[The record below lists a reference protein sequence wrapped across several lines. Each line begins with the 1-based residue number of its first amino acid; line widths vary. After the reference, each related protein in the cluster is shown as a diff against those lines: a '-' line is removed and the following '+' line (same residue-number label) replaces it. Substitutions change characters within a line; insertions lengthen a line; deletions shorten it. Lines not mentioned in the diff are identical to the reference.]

1 MPPRFRP
8 LSLPQVPL
16 SQQLTS
22 NLIPDPVTPDAKAL
36 ISSPTSFPS
45 LLRRSRIVRDGAH
58 FSYVTPL
65 PLPFPY
71 EFLPYEQGE
80 ESEGVERF
88 LSSYEPPNCREF
100 APARQHPPY
109 PSARLVAFSPQAHA
123 ACVPHLNV
131 GDTHE
136 WIQQTSGKSV
146 FSSGP
151 LISADTSHLYGSGED
166 ASPATARQAL
176 SDWASGR
183 AFHLHVPSSLHSQEI
198 EGIGVHFLTREED
211 DVRNTQSAL
220 SQLYTRTSY
229 GPWSLRYG
237 GHQFGEWAGQLGDGR
252 TVSLV
257 ETLHPDSGQRMEIQI
272 KGAGRTPYSRF
283 ADGLATLKSSTREF
297 LVSEYMAALGIPTS
311 YSLCVV
317 SLPDVPVLRETR
329 TTAALNMRIAPSWLR
344 IGNFQLHSIRNEWES
359 VRVLGEY
366 VARELYG
373 WSDVIKGE
381 GVSDAPRP
389 PWALRLVK
397 EAGVRNA
404 KTFALWQVY
413 GFMHGVIN
421 TDNISLL
428 GDTIDYGPYAF
439 MDAINEDEIC
449 NHSDVFGRY
458 SYKMQPTMLVYAVD
472 KLFEA
477 LAPLIGFEDLHERAL
492 RPGELLHSS
501 VKERQ
506 AWADHAESYLDEV
519 RALVQTSL
527 LKAWAAAWATRLG
540 VEDQDVDRI
549 KYGLIDPFFRAFA
562 GWDLSRSLRTMC
574 DFPTYEGDVH
584 SFAER
589 IARDAATKAPH
600 AASVSD
606 LAAWLETYRAKL
618 TAEGR
623 PPSHVAMH
631 MKRANPRFV
640 LRNWI
645 TDLVA
650 EQLAS
655 SNDTKLLERVRA
667 MCAAPFEAYDAPDDA
682 SLCEVGELLQSN
694 TPSCSS

>member
-8 LSLPQVPL
+8 LSLPHVPL

-22 NLIPDPVTPDAKAL
+22 NLIPDPVTPDARVL
-36 ISSPTSFPS
+36 ISNPTSFPS

-71 EFLPYEQGE
+71 EFPPCEKGQE
-80 ESEGVERF
+80 AESVERY
-88 LSSYEPPNCREF
+88 LSSFEPTNSNEF

-109 PSARLVAFSPQAHA
+109 PSARLVAFSPQAHSV
-123 ACVPHLNV
+123 CVPHLNV
-131 GDTHE
+131 GDAHE
-136 WIQQTSGKSV
+136 WIQKTSGKSAY
-146 FSSGP
+146 SSGP
-151 LISADTSHLYGSGED
+151 HINADASHLYGSGED
-166 ASPATARQAL
+166 TNPASARQAL
-176 SDWASGR
+176 SGWASGR
-183 AFHLHVPSSLHSQEI
+183 AFHLHVTESQDPQAQ
-198 EGIGVHFLTREED
+198 EGVGAYFLTREED
-211 DVRNTQSAL
+211 DAENTQSAL
-220 SQLYTRTSY
+220 SQLNTRTSY

-252 TVSLV
+252 TVSLI
-257 ETLHPDSGQRMEIQI
+257 ETLHPDSGQRWEIQL

-283 ADGLATLKSSTREF
+283 ADGLATLKSSLREF

-366 VARELYG
+366 VTCELYR
-373 WSDVIKGE
+373 WSDVIKGD
-381 GVSDAPRP
+381 SAPNTHRP

-397 EAGVRNA
+397 EAGMRNA

-413 GFMHGVIN
+413 GFMHGVLN

-458 SYKMQPTMLVYAVD
+458 SYKMQPSMLVYAIE

-477 LAPLIGFEDLHERAL
+477 LAPIIGFEDLHERAL
-492 RPGELLHSS
+492 RPGELLNSS
-501 VKERQ
+501 EKERQ
-506 AWADHAESYLDEV
+506 AWADHAEAHLDNV
-519 RALVQTSL
+519 RVLVQTTL
-527 LKAWAAAWATRLG
+527 LETWAAAWAHRLG
-540 VEDQDVDRI
+540 VQDQDVDQL

-562 GWDLSRSLRTMC
+562 GWDLSRSLRALC

-589 IARDAATKAPH
+589 IMRDATTNAPNGT
-600 AASVSD
+600 SVAD
-606 LAAWLETYRAKL
+606 LAAWLESYRAKL

-645 TDLVA
+645 TNLVA
-650 EQLAS
+650 ERLAS

-667 MCAAPFEAYDAPDDA
+667 LCAAPFEAYDAPDDA
-682 SLCEVGELLQSN
+682 SLCEVGELLQCN
-694 TPSCSS
+694 TPLCSS